1 VENRTSRREKIQT
14 IVTVLM
20 AAVIAAFLAG
30 LLGHALR
37 RDAVEWGA
45 WTFTTVATLG
55 VGICGVLWATET
67 S

>member
-1 VENRTSRREKIQT
+1 MENRTSRREKRQT
-14 IVTVLM
+14 IVMVLM

-30 LLGHALR
+30 LLGDLLR

-55 VGICGVLWATET
+55 VAICGVFWATEAP
-67 S
+67 